1 MQLGTMLK
9 EGYINDFATNKA
21 VDYRKPEEKV
31 RQEYEKILYDDY
43 FYDKG
48 QLDIEVSIQM
58 GSSTKKAD
66 IVIYKNS
73 STDRSQYSD
82 ILGIIEV
89 KQKSRKD
96 GLEQLTS
103 YMQATSSEFGV
114 WTNGEEIEYLYKNSK
129 GEVKKDF
136 LFNIPKKGET
146 IQEIGNITKDKLQPV
161 RNLKPVFR
169 RILNTLYSNTNISR
183 KEKLGSEMIKLIFCK
198 IIDEKY
204 ELNSLPSFRVSID
217 EMEAINN
224 DKSEDD
230 SIKLQQYSKIKK
242 RIQQLFLKV
251 KNELS
256 DDGIFSKNEEI
267 TLDAKSVVYVV
278 GELEQIAL
286 LKTEKDAIGEAFET
300 FAESKLV
307 GEKGEFFTPRE
318 IVKLAIQILN
328 PQPNKSIIDP
338 ACGSG
343 GFLIYALEHVWKT
356 MDSDRQYKN
365 SNDLKTLKRQV
376 AEKYFYGLE
385 KEIDLVKICKAYMTI
400 IGDGKSKIVQENTL
414 HPIHEF
420 QPKTKELFTTEKD
433 GEICLNKFDFVITN
447 PPFGSKIKV
456 LKEDSKYFKL
466 GHQWKKSGDSY
477 VKTDKI
483 KETEPQELFIERCL
497 ELLKDGGKMAIV
509 LPETYF
515 HAPSKKHVLDFLVK
529 NNNIL
534 AVIDLPHNTFRPYCN
549 AKTCL
554 FILER
559 NAKQNNNIIMA
570 VAEEMGHDHTGRL
583 IYRYDNKTQ
592 RFTEEIWDD
601 TETIRNELKNRK
613 FEKNTFYVPKAD
625 IANNVYV
632 PRYYWKRKEEEI
644 KEIAINQG
652 FNLVSINKLLEKNII
667 KTFNGH
673 GSPPSE
679 YKGTGTIPYIRV
691 ADIINWEIYK
701 NPTALIPEHV
711 YLKIKGA
718 NGFDLQEEDITFVRR
733 GSYRIGSVAMISK
746 FDTRVLLTNEITT
759 FRILNNANEYNINAY
774 YLLFALSHSITQKQL
789 YNKIFIDT
797 TLPNIGDRWKEL
809 LIPIPKDLNKLSEIS
824 EKIKGTFNQKWEALE
839 GLSNLK
845 NEFGNITT

>member
-1 MQLGTMLK
+1 MLK
-9 EGYINDFATNKA
+9 EGYINDFATNKV
-21 VDYRKPEEKV
+21 VDYRKQEEKV
-31 RQEYEKILYDDY
+31 RQEYEKILHDDY
-43 FYDKG
+43 FYNKN

-66 IVIYKNS
+66 IVIYKDG
-73 STDRSQYSD
+73 STNRNQYND

-89 KQKSRKD
+89 KNKSRKD

-114 WTNGEEIEYLYKNSK
+114 WTNGEEIEYLYKNPK

-136 LFNIPKKGET
+136 LFNIPKKGEN
-146 IQEIGNITKDKLQPV
+146 IEEIGNITKDKLQPV

-204 ELNSLPSFRVSID
+204 ELNSLPSFRVSIE
-217 EMEAINN
+217 EMNAINS
-224 DKSEDD
+224 DKSEDE
-230 SIKLQQYSKIKK
+230 SIKTHQYINIKR
-242 RIQQLFLKV
+242 RIQRLFLKA
-251 KNELS
+251 KEELLE
-256 DDGIFSKNEEI
+256 DGIFTANEEI

-318 IVKLAIQILN
+318 IVKLAIQILD
-328 PQPNKSIIDP
+328 PRPNKSIIDP

-343 GFLIYALEHVWKT
+343 GFLIYALEHVWKA
-356 MDSDRQYKN
+356 MDYDRKYKN
-365 SNDLKTLKRQV
+365 SSDLEILKKQV

-420 QPKTKELFTTEKD
+420 QPKTKELLTTEKD
-433 GEICLNKFDFVITN
+433 GKIYLNKFDFVITN

-456 LKEDSKYFKL
+456 LTEDSKYFNL
-466 GHQWKKSGDSY
+466 GYKWKRDGDCFIKTEK
-477 VKTDKI
+477 VKD
-483 KETEPQELFIERCL
+483 TEPQELFIERCL
-497 ELLKDGGKMAIV
+497 DLLKDGGKMAIV

-515 HAPSKKHVLDFLVK
+515 HAPSKKHVLDFLIK

-549 AKTCL
+549 AKACL
-554 FILER
+554 FILEK
-559 NAKQNNNIIMA
+559 NCKQNNNIIMA

-592 RFTEEIWDD
+592 RFTDEIWDD
-601 TETIRNELKNRK
+601 TETIRNELKTKK
-613 FEKNTFYVPKAD
+613 FKKNTFQVSK
-625 IANNVYV
+625 NNIVNNIYV
-632 PRYYWKRKEEEI
+632 PRYYWKMKEEEI
-644 KEIAINQG
+644 KDIADTQE
-652 FNLVSINKLLEKNII
+652 FNLVSIKELLEKKII
-667 KTFNGH
+667 QTFNGH

-691 ADIINWEIYK
+691 ADIINWAIYK

-711 YLKIKGA
+711 YLKIKGG
-718 NGFDLQEEDITFVRR
+718 NGFDLQKEDIVFVRR

-746 FDTRVLLTNEITT
+746 FDTKVLLTNEITT
-759 FRILNNANEYNINAY
+759 FRIMNNVNEYNINAY

-797 TLPNIGDRWKEL
+797 TLPNIGTRWKEL
-809 LIPIPKDLNKLSEIS
+809 LIPVPKDSNKLSEIS
-824 EKIKGTFNQKWEALE
+824 NKIKTTFNQKWEALE
-839 GLSNLK
+839 SLCKLK

>member
-1 MQLGTMLK
+1 MLK
-9 EGYINDFATNKA
+9 DGYINDFATNKA
-21 VDYRKPEEKV
+21 VDLKKPEEKV

-43 FYDKG
+43 FYDKE

-58 GSSTKKAD
+58 GSAVKKAD
-66 IVIYKNS
+66 IVIYKNKS
-73 STDRSQYSD
+73 KNRNQYSD
-82 ILGIIEV
+82 ILGIVEV
-89 KQKSRKD
+89 KKKSRKD

-103 YMQATSSEFGV
+103 YMQATSALFGV

-129 GEVKKDF
+129 GEVKKDC

-146 IQEIGNITKDKLQPV
+146 IEAIGNITKDKLKPV
-161 RNLKPVFR
+161 KNLKPVFR

-204 ELNSLPSFRVSID
+204 ELDSLPNFRITTE
-217 EMEAINN
+217 EMETINN
-224 DKSEDD
+224 DKSENEE
-230 SIKLQQYSKIKK
+230 IKIAQYGKVKK
-242 RIQQLFLKV
+242 RIQKLFIKV
-251 KNELS
+251 KEELE
-256 DDGIFSKNEEI
+256 DDGIFITNEEI
-267 TLDAKSVVYVV
+267 TLDAKSIVYVV

-286 LKTEKDAIGEAFET
+286 LKTEKDIVGEAFET

-318 IVKLAIQILN
+318 IVKLAVQILD
-328 PQPNKSIIDP
+328 PSPNQTIIDP

-343 GFLIYALEHVWKT
+343 GFLIYALEHVWKK
-356 MDSDRQYKN
+356 MDHDRTYKN
-365 SNDLKTLKRQV
+365 STDINRLKKQI
-376 AEKYFYGLE
+376 AEKCFYGLE

-420 QPKTKELFTTEKD
+420 QVKTKELITTQKD
-433 GEICLNKFDFVITN
+433 GEIELNTFDFVVTN

-456 LKEDSKYFKL
+456 LKEDCKYFEL
-466 GHQWKKSGDSY
+466 GHQYKKEGNSFIRTNK
-477 VKTDKI
+477 V

-497 ELLKDGGKMAIV
+497 QLLKDGGKLAIV
-509 LPETYF
+509 LPETYL

-529 NNNIL
+529 ENNII

-554 FILER
+554 LVLEKGKR
-559 NAKQNNNIIMA
+559 QNSDIIMA

-583 IYRYDNKTQ
+583 IYRYDSTNEV
-592 RFTEEIWDD
+592 FTKEIWDD
-601 TETIRNELKNRK
+601 TETIRNELLSKK
-613 FEKNTFYVPKAD
+613 FNKNTFITSSSD
-625 IANNVYV
+625 ITNNVYV
-632 PRYYWKRKEEEI
+632 PRYYWKKKEEEI
-644 KEIAINQG
+644 KEIANNQKFKLITINE
-652 FNLVSINKLLEKNII
+652 LLKQNILQA
-667 KTFNGH
+667 FNGH

-679 YKGTGTIPYIRV
+679 YKGTGTVPYVRV

-701 NPTALIPEHV
+701 NPTALVPEHI
-711 YLKIKGA
+711 YHKIKGK
-718 NGFDLQEEDITFVRR
+718 NGLSLQQEDVVFVRR

-746 FDTRVLLTNEITT
+746 FDTNVLLTNEITT
-759 FRILNNANEYNINAY
+759 FRIINQHNIYNITSY
-774 YLLFALSHSITQKQL
+774 YFLFAMSHSITQKQL

-809 LIPIPKDLNKLSEIS
+809 LIPIPLDRNKTLEISNKIKDTFTQKWQALDKLS
-824 EKIKGTFNQKWEALE
+824 FLRD
-839 GLSNLK
+839 
-845 NEFGNITT
+845 EFGDIVT